1 VPDGVYL
8 RPMSSDASR
17 GPLTPLET
25 VVLEAASTR
34 ARVVIAPTRG
44 GMVTR
49 FDVAGEPVLYLDES
63 TLVDETKNVRGGNP
77 VLFPSPG
84 PLAGDRF
91 TRDGKSGSMKQ
102 HGFARTRAWKVI
114 DTKEAEVTL
123 ELVSDE
129 ATRAVYPWDFVARLR
144 YALAGTTLTIETTV
158 ANESAGTMPFA
169 LGFHPYFHVPDAD
182 KAGARIPTGATRAFD
197 NVTKR
202 TIDLRATEPIDLT
215 AKEVDLHLVD
225 HGANS
230 ATLHRKGDAIVVSA
244 SAEFGRWVVWTLAG
258 KDFVCLEPWTAAA
271 DALNTGEKLVELAP
285 GESRVL
291 TVTIALVTS

>member
-1 VPDGVYL
+1 
-8 RPMSSDASR
+8 MSSDASR

-25 VVLEAASTR
+25 VVLEDASTR
-34 ARVVIAPTRG
+34 ARVVIAPARG
-44 GMVTR
+44 GMATR
-49 FDVAGEPVLYLDES
+49 FDVAGERVLYLDES
-63 TLVDETKNVRGGNP
+63 TLVDETKSVRGGNP

-102 HGFARTRAWKVI
+102 HGFARSRAWKVI

-123 ELVSDE
+123 ELVSDD
-129 ATRAVYPWDFVARLR
+129 ATRAVYPWDFAARLR
-144 YALAGTTLTIETTV
+144 YVLAGSTLTIETTV
-158 ANESAGTMPFA
+158 ANKSPGTMPFA
-169 LGFHPYFHVPDAD
+169 LGFHPYLYVPDAD

-197 NVTKR
+197 NVTKK
-202 TIDLRATEPIDLT
+202 TIDLHAKEPIDLT

-244 SAEFGRWVVWTLAG
+244 SVEFGRWVVWTLAG

-271 DALNTGEKLVELAP
+271 DALNTGEKLVVLAA